1 MSAGGCQA
9 HSCGVAVPINDRVT
23 KVPGSPKCGLRGGRW
38 RWGAAGRCFGDREPL
53 LGMVCAGTS
62 WRISLGRGS
71 PGYPTCTWEVP
82 GSAIPVDGIPMVE
95 GRNLDGR
102 WSSGCLRAGPETLQ
116 FLWPRSRVFFLLLL
130 VFVQFP
136 NPELVLWH
144 QAAAFSSSSSS
155 QMLVNHWFI
164 SSWP

>member
-23 KVPGSPKCGLRGGRW
+23 QVWPQRREVKVRSSREVFWWQGASPGHGLCWDIVENFPWKGLPWLPHLHLGSPRLCHPSGWNSHGGREES
-38 RWGAAGRCFGDREPL
+38 G
-53 LGMVCAGTS
+53 
-62 WRISLGRGS
+62 
-71 PGYPTCTWEVP
+71 WE
-82 GSAIPVDGIPMVE
+82 ME
-95 GRNLDGR
+95 LR
-102 WSSGCLRAGPETLQ
+102 CLRAGPETLQ

-155 QMLVNHWFI
+155 SSQMLVNHWFI

>member
-23 KVPGSPKCGLRGGRW
+23 QVWPQRREVKVRSSREVFWWQGASPGHGLCWDIVENFPWKGLPWLPHLHLGSPRLCHPSGWNSHGGREES
-38 RWGAAGRCFGDREPL
+38 G
-53 LGMVCAGTS
+53 
-62 WRISLGRGS
+62 
-71 PGYPTCTWEVP
+71 WE
-82 GSAIPVDGIPMVE
+82 ME
-95 GRNLDGR
+95 LR
-102 WSSGCLRAGPETLQ
+102 CLRAGPETLQ

-155 QMLVNHWFI
+155 SSSQMLVNHWFI